1 MSRSG
6 RIPITVPDSTEVR
19 IEKNTI
25 FAKGKLGELSYDFNT
40 AAKVEIKDNMIHVN
54 KMGDSISHQKMW
66 GTVRSRIS
74 NIVDGVSS
82 GFSKELELNGVGY
95 KATQKGKVL
104 ELLLGYS
111 HPINF
116 KIPDDLKIDVPKPT
130 EIKISGIDKQKVG
143 QIAANIRSFRKPEP
157 YKGKGI
163 KYKDEVIKRKEGKKK
178 WYLKETPLKKEV
190 QELGQRLKKVL
201 ILDYQLL
208 DLPSI
213 YMFK

>member
-6 RIPITVPDSTEVR
+6 RIPINIPDNTEVR
-19 IEKNTI
+19 IENEVF
-25 FAKGKLGELSYDFNT
+25 FAKGKLGELSFDFKSN
-40 AAKVEIKDNMIHVN
+40 AKVEIKDNTIIV
-54 KMGDSISHQKMW
+54 KKSGDSISHQKMW

-82 GFSKELELNGVGY
+82 GFTKELELNGVGY
-95 KATQKGKVL
+95 KAAQKGKTL

-116 KIPDDLKIDVPKPT
+116 DIPEDLKIEVPKPT

-143 QIAANIRSFRKPEP
+143 QVAANIRSFRKPEP

-163 KYKDEVIKRKEGKKK
+163 KYKEEIIKRKEGKKK
-178 WYLKETPLKKEV
+178 
-190 QELGQRLKKVL
+190 
-201 ILDYQLL
+201 
-208 DLPSI
+208 
-213 YMFK
+213 